1 MATVRWSPWQELEDI
16 QRTLMGLRD
25 GDVQSARHQQGSWM
39 PAVDV
44 RETSDALVIHVEL
57 PGVEKENI
65 RIEMHEGRLS
75 ISGERPYVKEDEEEH
90 VHRIERAYGRF
101 ARSFSLP
108 RDIDTD
114 RVQASMDNGVL
125 KIRLP
130 KRGAASSRT
139 IEIS

>member
-1 MATVRWSPWQELEDI
+1 MATVRWSPWQELEEI

-25 GDVQSARHQQGSWM
+25 GDVQAASQQGSWM

-75 ISGERPYVKEDEEEH
+75 ISGERPYVKEANEEH

-108 RDIDTD
+108 RDVDPEA
-114 RVQASMDNGVL
+114 VQARMHNGVL
-125 KIRLP
+125 EIRLP
-130 KRGAASSRT
+130 KRGAARART